1 MAIQIIDE
9 DKCIGCGTCVEGCP
23 CDVLRM
29 DSDKEKA
36 RIAYQRD
43 CQNCHI
49 CRYYCPG
56 QAITTDTSMSLPP
69 MVGWS

>member
-9 DKCIGCGTCVEGCP
+9 SKCIGCGTCVEGCP
-23 CDVLRM
+23 CDILRM
-29 DSDKEKA
+29 DKGKNKA
-36 RIAYQRD
+36 TIAYQRD

-49 CRYYCPG
+49 CKYYCPVE
-56 QAITTDTSMSLPP
+56 AITTDTSMNLPP

>member
-1 MAIQIIDE
+1 MAIQKIDTS
-9 DKCIGCGTCVEGCP
+9 KCIGCETCVKGCP
-23 CDVLRM
+23 CDILRM
-29 DSDKEKA
+29 DEKTGKS

-49 CRYYCPG
+49 CKYYCPVG
-56 QAITTDTSMSLPP
+56 AITTDTSMSLPP